1 MKKTETPSFLRMVRN
16 FVKDSAKFIAEGAP
30 VCSKEEYE
38 ERMAICVSCEH
49 FTEKK
54 TCGLCGCNMPL
65 KVGWK
70 TSECADTPKKWNKLI
85 TDEEEKVLIEKNE
98 KDNAENTK
106 EQKAKLEIHS
116 QLINNAKKRG
126 KR

>member
-1 MKKTETPSFLRMVRN
+1 MVRD
-16 FVKDSAKFIAEGAP
+16 FVKESAKFLAEGAP

-54 TCGLCGCNMPL
+54 SCGLCGCNMPI

-70 TSECADTPKKWNKLI
+70 TSECADTPRKWDKLI
-85 TDEEEKVLIEKNE
+85 SKEEEEVILKKYKEDTSDLRKEKE
-98 KDNAENTK
+98 
-106 EQKAKLEIHS
+106 AKLEIHS
-116 QLINNAKKRG
+116 QLIKNADKRG